1 MFKTPG
7 AGSPPADSSERPC
20 EFGPA
25 RPAWGHHQQSPGLP
39 GHLWLLRFPRFS
51 SRETGGRASQL
62 CNSHEEEHAALKHS
76 RACGGSGAPGH
87 SQEACGVTSIPAAGP
102 PWGPDVL
109 PGWPRTCRGTRG
121 PPITPTHVA
130 SPAPH
135 PGSKQTPTASGGSS
149 LLGGEDCHMRR
160 SITVWGGG
168 AISHFSP
175 AFQDGGGPGHRVKS
189 RESRFPPL
197 PKFQKK
203 QRPFISFSLS
213 VVPYNIT
220 FNKDGY
226 NGR

>member
-1 MFKTPG
+1 MRAPSAKPW
-7 AGSPPADSSERPC
+7 APWAPLASEVSQVQLQ
-20 EFGPA
+20 GN
-25 RPAWGHHQQSPGLP
+25 
-39 GHLWLLRFPRFS
+39 
-51 SRETGGRASQL
+51 GRQGIPTLQL
-62 CNSHEEEHAALKHS
+62 S
-76 RACGGSGAPGH
+76 CG
-87 SQEACGVTSIPAAGP
+87 
-102 PWGPDVL
+102 
-109 PGWPRTCRGTRG
+109 RTCRPEALTGLWRVRRPRSQSGGMWGHFDPCSGTTVGSGRAPWVTPDLQG
-121 PPITPTHVA
+121 DSGAPITPTHVA